1 MAGFIS
7 KQPNGLYCRFSSVTD
22 CPTAWN
28 MTREDYINMKMQEAK
43 EDAEDVLDNYL
54 KPFDMVVDMYYPNN
68 MTKEEFDKFLEET
81 GDMMRNLNKAEN
93 NIIGGANKCRILVL
107 KEFAIV

>member
-1 MAGFIS
+1 MAGFVS

-54 KPFDMVVDMYYPNN
+54 KPFDMVMDMYYPNC
-68 MTKEEFDKFLEET
+68 MKK
-81 GDMMRNLNKAEN
+81 RNLISSLKRLDMAKENK
-93 NIIGGANKCRILVL
+93 II
-107 KEFAIV
+107 

>member
-28 MTREDYINMKMQEAK
+28 MMREDYINMKM
-43 EDAEDVLDNYL
+43 
-54 KPFDMVVDMYYPNN
+54 
-68 MTKEEFDKFLEET
+68 
-81 GDMMRNLNKAEN
+81 
-93 NIIGGANKCRILVL
+93 
-107 KEFAIV
+107 

>member
-1 MAGFIS
+1 MAGFVS

-43 EDAEDVLDNYL
+43 EDVEDVLDNYL
-54 KPFDMVVDMYYPNN
+54 KPFDMVVDLYYPYN
-68 MTKEEFDKFLEET
+68 MTKEEFWNSTLRYIYALWQPYCELEKQKIEGIMLAT
-81 GDMMRNLNKAEN
+81 QAS
-93 NIIGGANKCRILVL
+93 ILR
-107 KEFAIV
+107 

>member
-28 MTREDYINMKMQEAK
+28 MTREDYINMKMKEAK

-54 KPFDMVVDMYYPNN
+54 KPFDMVVDMLSLIS
-68 MTKEEFDKFLEET
+68 TARDIF
-81 GDMMRNLNKAEN
+81 
-93 NIIGGANKCRILVL
+93 IIIAL
-107 KEFAIV
+107 

>member
-1 MAGFIS
+1 MAGFVS
-7 KQPNGLYCRFSSVTD
+7 KQPNGLYCRFSSVMD

-54 KPFDMVVDMYYPNN
+54 KPFDMVMDMYYPNN

-81 GDMMRNLNKAEN
+81 GYRKEHENLV
-93 NIIGGANKCRILVL
+93 GGSV
-107 KEFAIV
+107 

>member
-1 MAGFIS
+1 MAGFVS
-7 KQPNGLYCRFSSVTD
+7 KQPNGLYCRFSTVMD
-22 CPTAWN
+22 CPTSWN

-68 MTKEEFDKFLEET
+68 MTK
-81 GDMMRNLNKAEN
+81 RNLMSFLKRLDIAKENKSYE
-93 NIIGGANKCRILVL
+93 VL
-107 KEFAIV
+107 CNFRNGK

>member
-1 MAGFIS
+1 MAGFVS

-43 EDAEDVLDNYL
+43 EDAEDVFSVVKL
-54 KPFDMVVDMYYPNN
+54 KSTLPRVSFS
-68 MTKEEFDKFLEET
+68 E
-81 GDMMRNLNKAEN
+81 
-93 NIIGGANKCRILVL
+93 IIALISNSYSR
-107 KEFAIV
+107 

>member
-28 MTREDYINMKMQEAK
+28 MTRED
-43 EDAEDVLDNYL
+43 AEDVLDNYL
-54 KPFDMVVDMYYPNN
+54 KPFDMVIDMYYPNN

-81 GDMMRNLNKAEN
+81 GYRE
-93 NIIGGANKCRILVL
+93 G
-107 KEFAIV
+107 E